1 MSDCDWFTQ
10 ITQDKWAT
18 VSKSLK
24 TNKQKGAN
32 YSGSLFCG
40 KLLIHSFA
48 HKKWAICWKIWIK
61 SYVYVCTIFKS
72 FFVSLKKQVS
82 CSFPFFN
89 EWCELSAQAA
99 HDKRVTC
106 RSPKMKE
113 WANCSFFS
121 ANRSFTSLRLP
132 MRKFPTLLLDHHF
145 LFQLFNVYI
154 TFDICKSC
162 SVAAPSTLDIMKLV
176 NTM

>member
-1 MSDCDWFTQ
+1 MIHSDHSGQMSNCEQ
-10 ITQDKWAT
+10 IAQDKQAKG
-18 VSKSLK
+18 SKLFRV
-24 TNKQKGAN
+24 TFLWQIAH
-32 YSGSLFCG
+32 SLFCSQ
-40 KLLIHSFA
+40 KMSNLL
-48 HKKWAICWKIWIK
+48 KNLNKI
-61 SYVYVCTIFKS
+61 VCLCTIFKS
-72 FFVSLKKQVS
+72 FFVSLKKQ
-82 CSFPFFN
+82 
-89 EWCELSAQAA
+89 EWCELSTQAA

-132 MRKFPTLLLDHHF
+132 MRKFPTLQLDHHF

-162 SVAAPSTLDIMKLV
+162 SVAAPSTLDIMKLG

>member
-32 YSGSLFCG
+32 YSGSLFLWQIAHSLFCSQ
-40 KLLIHSFA
+40 KMSNLL
-48 HKKWAICWKIWIK
+48 KNLNKI
-61 SYVYVCTIFKS
+61 VCLCTIFKS

-162 SVAAPSTLDIMKLV
+162 SVAAPSTLDIMKLG